1 MSVWWQFR
9 ALIKKNVL
17 TLKRS
22 IFMTLMEIFYPI
34 LLMLVGYLVER
45 AFASKKFT
53 WAGEGSTEEYLIDK
67 GNFGFDYDLY
77 THLAGIAQYNQLGLT
92 QQKYFTDIAYKI
104 GPANLLKLQ
113 QKLVFVLNALNKG
126 EGIWNYVDPL
136 EEVHKIP
143 VTTMVGLPSKPLTMI
158 CYNRFHIAFVG
169 FKPDDQNG
177 PGPAIINY
185 IGIEAISLNRSY
197 TYDYFENI
205 DELNNYITSED
216 YGKDDK
222 PTICFGIYFKKNGEK
237 DYSASLHYFNDFISH
252 GIEDVPNNLKAPNEE
267 MQQGPNMNDIIKYSN
282 NGYIQIMNILANFI
296 LKDSYPEK
304 DPYINYGFAVQKYD
318 SYKYNE
324 FATFA
329 GVYFTFFIVLSYLC
343 PLILYVLKMVVEK
356 ESRSKEVMKI
366 MGMGEGTYFLSYFV
380 EYFII
385 NIIYAFVVGYIASL
399 MFYQIPY
406 LYLVLYLWLFGL
418 NVFALAF
425 FCQSFMDTTRL
436 ALIVSCLIY
445 CLMLFVSAAVY
456 DDNIKKVYK
465 TVASLLPPVNLLLG
479 AFTLGQ
485 FEGMFFKFHTKDIKE
500 NYLNYS
506 MATCYIMFTADFF
519 IYLFLGYYLQNVIP
533 HEYGVAKP
541 WYFIFL
547 PSYWCGDCCS
557 RKNKK
562 KEINESKNVKQNKN
576 IDSTKKNDKEFN
588 GSIQSIQIDNG
599 LNDVDLI
606 VKQNDLV
613 SQHSNNNS
621 VFDDN
626 PNEGNIDFQN
636 EDLYRDKDKKNDV
649 FMLRNITKVY
659 GDGKMACN
667 KISFNLFRNEIFALL
682 GRNGAGKTSLINGKL
697 KLIFIIILL

>member
-613 SQHSNNNS
+613 SQHSNNSS

>member
-380 EYFII
+380 EYFIV
-385 NIIYAFVVGYIASL
+385 NIIYAFIVGYIASL

-479 AFTLGQ
+479 AFTLGR

-541 WYFIFL
+541 WYYIFL

-588 GSIQSIQIDNG
+588 GSIQSIQIGNG

-613 SQHSNNNS
+613 SQHSNNSS

-649 FMLRNITKVY
+649 FMLRDITKVY

-697 KLIFIIILL
+697 K

>member
-1 MSVWWQFR
+1 MSAWWQFR
-9 ALIKKNVL
+9 ALIRKNML

-34 LLMLVGYLVER
+34 ILMLIGYLVMN
-45 AFASKKFT
+45 AFSSKEYK
-53 WAGEGSTEEYLIDK
+53 WDQEGPIDDYLIDK
-67 GNFGFDYDLY
+67 GNFGTLDPINNFDSS
-77 THLAGIAQYNQLGLT
+77 
-92 QQKYFTDIAYKI
+92 
-104 GPANLLKLQ
+104 
-113 QKLVFVLNALNKG
+113 
-126 EGIWNYVDPL
+126 GIWKYIDVLGETHDIPL
-136 EEVHKIP
+136 K
-143 VTTMVGLPSKPLTMI
+143 TKFGLPIKPMTMI
-158 CYNRFHIAFVG
+158 CYNRFTIAFVG
-169 FKPDDQNG
+169 FKKEERLGQTFATYFDG
-177 PGPAIINY
+177 
-185 IGIEAISLNRSY
+185 EAAQLKREYSYMHFEDIDSLN
-197 TYDYFENI
+197 E
-205 DELNNYITSED
+205 YITAED
-216 YGKDDK
+216 YGTNK
-222 PTICFGIYFKKNGEK
+222 PTICFGIYFKKNGDK

-252 GIEDVPNNLKAPNEE
+252 GIEDVPNNLKEPNEE
-267 MQQGPNMNDIIKYSN
+267 MQQGPNMNDILKYSN
-282 NGYIQIMNILANFI
+282 NGYIQVMNIIANYI
-296 LKDSYPEK
+296 LRESKRSTTA
-304 DPYINYGFAVQKYD
+304 YINYGFAVQKYD

-324 FATFA
+324 FASFA

-380 EYFII
+380 EFFVV
-385 NIIYAFVVGYIASL
+385 NIIYCFAVGFIARL

-406 LYLVLYLWLFGL
+406 LVLVLYLWLFGL

-465 TVASLLPPVNLLLG
+465 TIAALLPPVNLLLG

-485 FEGMFFKFHTKDIKE
+485 FEGMFYPFHVKDIKE

-506 MATCYIMFTADFF
+506 MSTCYIMFTADFF

-541 WYFIFL
+541 WYFLFL

-557 RKNKK
+557 KKSNEKVVYKSKDKKNNKK
-562 KEINESKNVKQNKN
+562 KELSESVQMENGKNAIELYVKKQ
-576 IDSTKKNDKEFN
+576 
-588 GSIQSIQIDNG
+588 
-599 LNDVDLI
+599 DLE
-606 VKQNDLV
+606 
-613 SQHSNNNS
+613 SNNSS

-636 EDLYRDKDKKNDV
+636 EDLYRDKNKKNDV
-649 FMLRNITKVY
+649 FMLRNVTKVY

-667 KISFNLFRNEIFALL
+667 NISFNLFRNEIFALL
-682 GRNGAGKTSLINGKL
+682 GRNGAGKTSLINGKFN
-697 KLIFIIILL
+697 LILI

>member
-1 MSVWWQFR
+1 MSAWWQFR
-9 ALIKKNVL
+9 ALIRKNIL

-34 LLMLVGYLVER
+34 ILMLIGYLVMNS
-45 AFASKKFT
+45 FSSKKYT
-53 WAGEGSTEEYLIDK
+53 WSQEGTPSEYLIDK
-67 GNFGFDYDLY
+67 GNFN
-77 THLAGIAQYNQLGLT
+77 TLGTFAPPLIPGNGVW
-92 QQKYFTDIAYKI
+92 KYI
-104 GPANLLKLQ
+104 
-113 QKLVFVLNALNKG
+113 
-126 EGIWNYVDPL
+126 DPL
-136 EEVHKIP
+136 GETHKIP
-143 VTTMVGLPSKPLTMI
+143 LNTIAGLPIKPITMI
-158 CYNRFHIAFVG
+158 CYNRFHIAFIG
-169 FKPDDQNG
+169 FKVDDQLG
-177 PGPAIINY
+177 SVIKQVIDLEGINLKREY
-185 IGIEAISLNRSY
+185 FI
-197 TYDYFENI
+197 DYFESI
-205 DELNNYITSED
+205 EALNEYITAED
-216 YGKDDK
+216 YGVNK
-222 PTICFGIYFKKNGEK
+222 PTICFGVYFKKNGIK
-237 DYSASLHYFNDFISH
+237 DYSVSLHYFNDFIKH

-267 MQQGPNMNDIIKYSN
+267 MQQGPNMNDILKYSN
-282 NGYIQIMNILANFI
+282 NGYIQMMNIIANYI
-296 LKDSYPEK
+296 LKDSLQ
-304 DPYINYGFAVQKYD
+304 DPYAYINYGFAVQKYD

-380 EYFII
+380 EFFIV
-385 NIIYAFVVGYIASL
+385 NLIYCFVVGIIAQL

-406 LYLVLYLWLFGL
+406 LVLVLYLWLFGL

-456 DDNIKKVYK
+456 DDSIKKVYK
-465 TVASLLPPVNLLLG
+465 TIAALLPPVNVLLG

-485 FEGMFFKFHTKDIKE
+485 FESMFFAFHTKDINK

-506 MATCYIMFTADFF
+506 MSTCYIMFTADFF

-547 PSYWCGDCCS
+547 PSYWCGDCFS
-557 RKNKK
+557 KKSNNKVSEIKDDKNKNNNKVLDNK
-562 KEINESKNVKQNKN
+562 KMNDNEN
-576 IDSTKKNDKEFN
+576 I
-588 GSIQSIQIDNG
+588 SIESIQIENRPNDDELYVKKSDNQS
-599 LNDVDLI
+599 NDASI
-606 VKQNDLV
+606 
-613 SQHSNNNS
+613 
-621 VFDDN
+621 FDDN
-626 PNEGNIDFQN
+626 PNIGNEDFQN
-636 EDLYRDKDKKNDV
+636 EDLYRDKDRRKDV
-649 FMLRNITKVY
+649 FLLRDVTKVY

-697 KLIFIIILL
+697 LFN